1 MMPNEPPLLQRQ
13 VLSPTRLAGAAREML
28 ERGFGLL
35 WIEGELS
42 NFVRSRP
49 GHLYFTLKDAGAQ
62 VRCAMF
68 RPRAMHLRFDPA
80 DGRQVL
86 LRARVTLYEP
96 RGDFQLQV
104 EHMEEAGLGALQRE
118 FDELRRRLEQEG
130 LFAPERRRALPPLP
144 RSIAVVTS
152 VSGAA
157 IRDVLSVLARRFPL
171 LAVDIYPSAVQGAE
185 ARAGLRSA
193 LIAADRSRR
202 HDVILLT
209 RGGGSIEDLAAFNDE
224 ALARAIHASATPV
237 VSAVG
242 HEIDFTIAD
251 FVADLRAPTPSAA
264 AELIAPDRMALA
276 RRVAQLGDALARLQ
290 ARTLER
296 KAQRSD
302 GALQRL
308 QARHPLQRLGEQRQR
323 QQHADRR
330 LHTALTSALERRRLR
345 LQHLA
350 QRLSRLHPRAT
361 LARLAERTEARHLAL
376 RAAVS
381 LRLRRDGDSLRTL
394 ARTLNALNPLAT
406 LERGYAIAFDDGG
419 QVLRDASA
427 ARIGERISLRLAS
440 GSLLADVRAIGSG
453 DQPPRAH

>member
-1 MMPNEPPLLQRQ
+1 MIPNEPPLLQRQ

-80 DGRQVL
+80 DGRHVL

-130 LFAPERRRALPPLP
+130 LFATERRRALPALP
-144 RSIAVVTS
+144 RSVAVVTS

-157 IRDVLSVLARRFPL
+157 IRDVLSVFARRFPL

-185 ARAGLRSA
+185 ARAGLRTA

-209 RGGGSIEDLAAFNDE
+209 RGGGSIEDLWAFNE
-224 ALARAIHASATPV
+224 EVVARAIAGCPV
-237 VSAVG
+237 PTISAVG
-242 HEIDFTIAD
+242 HETDVTIAD
-251 FVADLRAPTPSAA
+251 FVADVRAPTPSAA
-264 AELIAPDRMALA
+264 AEMVVTRKDDFCARIDRLTHQIETTMRA
-276 RRVAQLGDALARLQ
+276 RVHRLEARLRMLE
-290 ARTLER
+290 ARSGYAGAPLAGR
-296 KAQRSD
+296 PQHGRAQR
-302 GALQRL
+302 
-308 QARHPLQRLGEQRQR
+308 
-323 QQHADRR
+323 
-330 LHTALTSALERRRLR
+330 
-345 LQHLA
+345 
-350 QRLSRLHPRAT
+350 
-361 LARLAERTEARHLAL
+361 
-376 RAAVS
+376 
-381 LRLRRDGDSLRTL
+381 
-394 ARTLNALNPLAT
+394 
-406 LERGYAIAFDDGG
+406 
-419 QVLRDASA
+419 
-427 ARIGERISLRLAS
+427 
-440 GSLLADVRAIGSG
+440 
-453 DQPPRAH
+453 